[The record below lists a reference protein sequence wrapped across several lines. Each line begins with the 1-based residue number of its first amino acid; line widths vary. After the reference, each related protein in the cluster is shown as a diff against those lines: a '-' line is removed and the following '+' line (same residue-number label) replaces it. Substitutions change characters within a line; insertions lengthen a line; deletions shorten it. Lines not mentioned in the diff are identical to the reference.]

1 FGQCLRLFYGAIKG
15 NEQIRFLAVT
25 GVTRLKDVSVLSA
38 GSDIEDL
45 SYDHAY
51 SQMIGF
57 TRDEI
62 KRFYG
67 NYLRLGVSYEQGIKP
82 EEVSEAQL
90 DEFLDRMAYHYD
102 GFCFDEFYKSKV
114 FSTWSVNKFLSALE
128 RRGQVEFGDY
138 WYDAAP
144 VPPIIENY
152 LKSDSVD
159 LESFAKDRVLVP
171 FEEFRSPTS
180 LITMHPCVLM
190 YQSGYLTLKAP
201 LKRNLDVTLGF
212 ANREVSSALCSLI
225 SMKFLKHNVSPYL
238 PGSSTDYVLEKGTP
252 LQIIDHL
259 NTLLAAVVYDHY
271 PIKEESMLRLL
282 FEFYCKGAEL
292 EVRAEQHN
300 SKGRS
305 DLIVVC
311 KERCLVLELKF
322 SQDGS
327 DAQALLDEAIE
338 QIKARDYG
346 REETLHGQMLLRIA
360 AVFNAAAKE
369 RRITLWQELSES

>member
-1 FGQCLRLFYGAIKG
+1 GY
-15 NEQIRFLAVT
+15 
-25 GVTRLKDVSVLSA
+25 
-38 GSDIEDL
+38 
-45 SYDHAY
+45 
-51 SQMIGF
+51 
-57 TRDEI
+57 
-62 KRFYG
+62 
-67 NYLRLGVSYEQGIKP
+67 
-82 EEVSEAQL
+82 
-90 DEFLDRMAYHYD
+90 
-102 GFCFDEFYKSKV
+102 CFDEKGRDKV
-114 FSTWSVNKFLSALE
+114 FSTWSVNHFLQALKE
-128 RRGQVEFGDY
+128 DEEVEFGDY
-138 WYDAAP
+138 WYDVAGLP
-144 VPPIIENY
+144 SVLKNY
-152 LKSDSVD
+152 LDSHSLD
-159 LESFAKDRVLVP
+159 LTPFQQEKITVP

-190 YQSGYLTLKAP
+190 YQSGYLTLKSA

-225 SMKFLKHNVSPYL
+225 SMKFLKHQVSPYL
-238 PGSSTDYVLEKGTP
+238 PGSSTDYVLEKGTA

-259 NTLLAAVVYDHY
+259 NTLLAAVAYDHY
-271 PIKEESMLRLL
+271 PIKEESMLRLI

-327 DAQALLDEAIE
+327 DAQALLEDAVN

-346 REETLHGQMLLRIA
+346 REETLHGQKLLRIA
-360 AVFNAAAKE
+360 AVFNAAAQE
-369 RRITLWQELSES
+369 RRITLWQELAEG